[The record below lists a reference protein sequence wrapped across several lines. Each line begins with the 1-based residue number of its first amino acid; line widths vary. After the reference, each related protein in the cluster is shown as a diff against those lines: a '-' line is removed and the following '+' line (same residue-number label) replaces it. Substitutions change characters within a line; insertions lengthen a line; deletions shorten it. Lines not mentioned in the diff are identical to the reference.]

1 MKKAVHI
8 TFLCLFFLLGT
19 QCNAGNKKNS
29 SLPFFEN
36 SSQQYSLKE
45 YRQSF
50 SKKEFSASKDTSDKI
65 HKKKRLLNPFHNG
78 IARLSKCYS
87 SSLFLGTLPS
97 SKFVFQQHF
106 ESLASFSKRYALNP
120 FCPKGKLLSFFYSF
134 QAFW

>member
-19 QCNAGNKKNS
+19 QCNASNKKNS
-29 SLPFFEN
+29 SLPFFE
-36 SSQQYSLKE
+36 SSKQYSKE

-50 SKKEFSASKDTSDKI
+50 LKKEFTTAKDTSDKI

-87 SSLFLGTLPS
+87 SSLIFGAIPS
-97 SKFVFQQHF
+97 SKFVFQDHF
-106 ESLASFSKRYALNP
+106 ESLVSFSKRYSRNP